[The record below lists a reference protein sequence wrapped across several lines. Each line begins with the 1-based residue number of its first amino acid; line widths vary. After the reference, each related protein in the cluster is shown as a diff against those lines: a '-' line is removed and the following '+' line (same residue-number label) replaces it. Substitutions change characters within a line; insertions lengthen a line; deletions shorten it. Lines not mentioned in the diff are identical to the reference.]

1 MKKTVAFIC
10 IHNSCRSQMAEG
22 WAKAIGS
29 GVMNVYSAGTEQY
42 PEVKKKAVQAMH
54 DVGVDISA
62 QYPKLLDEIPNE
74 FDYVITMGCGVICP
88 YIPSKHQEDW
98 GIDDPSG
105 GTMEDFVKA
114 RELIRQK
121 VESLIEHIQGDI

>member
-1 MKKTVAFIC
+1 
-10 IHNSCRSQMAEG
+10 MAEG